1 MKKLLLLLSMC
12 ALSAIQ
18 SHAQYYLMPIA
29 GSDSMGYA
37 GDGGPARQAA
47 LNMPGGLC
55 RDTSGNLYIGDGAG
69 TAATK
74 YFRLRKIDAATGII
88 TTIAGNGIQ
97 AVNTD
102 TLENVPAT
110 SVRLRGIN
118 GICLD
123 KQENII
129 MCLGGDPRVRKV
141 DKLTGNIS
149 TVAGTILLPPG
160 YSGDG
165 GPATA
170 AQLKAPKSVA
180 IDSSGNIYI
189 GEYNA
194 VIRKVDAVTGIIST
208 YAGTGVTGYSGDGG
222 PATAAQFSSDIS
234 DLKIDKYNN
243 LIVAD
248 RNYKVIRRIDA
259 TTRIITTIVGS
270 DTATSRADGSLATNV
285 KIGATSGITFDKNGD
300 LIFNEHSITNPRI
313 SKVDMTSG
321 IISTIAGNAA
331 PYYIPDTMGD
341 YRLATLVPCVGS
353 GYLCVDSCN
362 NIFFT
367 TYTRIRALV
376 TSLPSTDWL
385 CGMKLTY
392 PATGVGGVRL
402 EASQLR
408 VLPNPSTGTVRV
420 LLQAEQTIPMDVYV
434 TDLAGRQAHHSSGQ
448 TGKEQELQLDV
459 AAGMYL
465 LQVVTPVGR
474 VSAKIVVE

>member
-12 ALSAIQ
+12 ALSAIH

-29 GSDSMGYA
+29 GNDSMGYA
-37 GDGGPARQAA
+37 GDGGPTRQAA
-47 LNMPGGLC
+47 LYRPFGIT
-55 RDTSGNLYIGDGAG
+55 RDTLGNLYIGDGGG
-69 TAATK
+69 TAAVK
-74 YFRLRKIDAATGII
+74 YIRLRKIDVATGII

-110 SVRLRGIN
+110 SVRLRGIRN
-118 GICLD
+118 ICLD
-123 KQENII
+123 KQENIL
-129 MCLGGDPRVRKV
+129 MSMGGDPRVRKV
-141 DKLTGNIS
+141 DKLTGHIS

-170 AQLKAPKSVA
+170 AQLKDPTSVA
-180 IDSSGNIYI
+180 VDSAGNIYI
-189 GEYNA
+189 GEANA

-208 YAGTGVTGYSGDGG
+208 YAGTGVMGYSGDGG
-222 PATAAQFSSDIS
+222 PATAAQLSNIIY
-234 DLKIDKYNN
+234 DLKIDKNNN
-243 LIVAD
+243 LIIVD
-248 RNYKVIRRIDA
+248 NRNNSIRKIDV
-259 TTRIITTIVGS
+259 TTHIITTIVGS

-285 KIGATSGITFDKNGD
+285 KIGEPSGIIFDRNGD
-300 LIFNEHSITNPRI
+300 LIFNEYSTTSPRI

-353 GYLCVDSCN
+353 GGLCVDSCN

-367 TYTRIRALV
+367 TSTRVRALV

-408 VLPNPSTGTVRV
+408 VLPNPSTGTMRV
-420 LLQAEQTIPMDVYV
+420 LLQAEQTMPMDVYV

-448 TGKEQELQLDV
+448 TGKEQELQLNV
-459 AAGMYL
+459 AVGMYL